1 MRFDGRTVIVT
12 GAGSGI
18 GRATALIVAQAGGRV
33 VAVDEAKEHLVDLVN
48 EHPRLQMVP
57 VAADITEATDVEAI
71 VEAAEGRVDGLAN
84 IATVLDSFQP
94 AHEVDD
100 AQWERVFAVNVT
112 APMRLIRAVVPGM
125 LERGHGAIVNA
136 TGESGLRG
144 AAGGAAITAAKH
156 AIIGLTRSSAV
167 MYARQGVRVNA
178 VAPGVTTTNI
188 DAEFGSAYGAAV
200 LGPLMTTTLPHMVT
214 DEQIASVF
222 AWLLSSE
229 SATVNGAVIAADGG
243 WSAV

>member
-1 MRFDGRTVIVT
+1 MRFADRTVIVT
-12 GAGSGI
+12 GAGSGAA
-18 GRATALIVAQAGGRV
+18 RATALIVAREGGRV
-33 VAVDEAKEHLVDLVN
+33 IAVDEQKGPLVDLVN
-48 EHPRLQMVP
+48 AHPGLRITP
-57 VAADITEATDVEAI
+57 VTADITSDRDVAEI

-84 IATVLDSFQP
+84 LASILDSFQP

-125 LERGHGAIVNA
+125 LERGSGAIVNA
-136 TGESGLRG
+136 TGEAGVRG
-144 AAGGAAITAAKH
+144 SAGGAAVTAAKH
-156 AIIGLTRSSAV
+156 AIIGLTRNSAV
-167 MYARQGVRVNA
+167 MYARQGIRVNA

-200 LGPLMTTTLPHMVT
+200 LGPVMTATLPHMVS
-214 DEQIASVF
+214 DEQIGSVH
-222 AWLLSSE
+222 AWLLSDE

-243 WSAV
+243 WSVV